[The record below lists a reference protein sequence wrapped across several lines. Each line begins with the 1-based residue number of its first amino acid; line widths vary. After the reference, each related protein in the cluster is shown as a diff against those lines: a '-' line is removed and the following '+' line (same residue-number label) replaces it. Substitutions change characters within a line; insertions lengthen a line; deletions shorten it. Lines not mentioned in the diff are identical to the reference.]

1 MLPGT
6 QPPRRFQYG
15 QGHTQYTLCK
25 DQESPWRTAALGQVT
40 RRSACL
46 KDPPGPQ
53 KPPTLVSLA
62 QIRQG
67 GKPQWR
73 GACHQEKSNQA
84 RGGPATLP
92 SPHPAH
98 FSLSPPGHSRR
109 PATPGGS
116 GQSHWNICRGN
127 QEAGGVMGLTEKP
140 SPPLPSAPHHA
151 VIALQ
156 GEQGGGKPTQ
166 DH

>member
-1 MLPGT
+1 MLPGS

-73 GACHQEKSNQA
+73 GACHQEKSNQT
-84 RGGPATLP
+84 RGGPAALP
-92 SPHPAH
+92 FPHLAH

-140 SPPLPSAPHHA
+140 SPPLHA

-156 GEQGGGKPTQ
+156 GEQGGGEPTQ